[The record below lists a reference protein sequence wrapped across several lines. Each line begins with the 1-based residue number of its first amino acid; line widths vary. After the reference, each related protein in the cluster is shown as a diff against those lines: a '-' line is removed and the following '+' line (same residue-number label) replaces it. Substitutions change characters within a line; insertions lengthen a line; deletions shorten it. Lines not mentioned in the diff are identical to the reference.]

1 MDRILADAQEK
12 ANDVLKSQRSG
23 RPITYNVDL
32 LRTMHELEAK
42 RNKAAF
48 KTTLRNFFKLSPNK
62 NTIKNGSFELGD
74 LLNALVEDTMGMT
87 AVERSMA
94 SNALDILEAYYKFAF
109 QRFIDN
115 VAIDVIEIVLAS
127 PLIDVLSPII
137 VYKMDPALIRC
148 VAGESEDRQ
157 ALRAKLTKQLEILKR
172 VAEICKR
179 FDTDAYTTSD
189 TKENTPSGDGEHT
202 PGDDDDPPVPE
213 YYIWET
219 TTLPATVSRSAEGT
233 MGKGNTGK

>member
-1 MDRILADAQEK
+1 
-12 ANDVLKSQRSG
+12 
-23 RPITYNVDL
+23 
-32 LRTMHELEAK
+32 MHELEAK

-48 KTTLRNFFKLSPNK
+48 ETTLRNFFKLSPNK
-62 NTIKNGSFELGD
+62 NTIKHGSFELDD
-74 LLNALVEDTMGMT
+74 LLDALVEDTMDMT

-94 SNALDILEAYYKFAF
+94 SNALDILEAYYKVAF

-115 VAIDVIEIVLAS
+115 VAIDVIEILLAS
-127 PLIDVLSPII
+127 PLIDVLSPIT

-172 VAEICKR
+172 VAEICKC
-179 FDTDAYTTSD
+179 FDTDAHTSSASAMQSPASD
-189 TKENTPSGDGEHT
+189 TKENTPSSDGEHT

-213 YYIWET
+213 HYIWET